1 MTTTTARML
10 MVLAAGWALAGAAW
24 GQGGPGGPRVS
35 QDVLRTH
42 LITLASDEFEGRGT
56 GQPGGDKTVAYLE
69 RHARSIGLKPAH
81 GDSFRQSVRLFGVR
95 SRIADSSVDLEA
107 GGKALGLRFGDD
119 WMWRSGDGRALNE
132 LDAEIVFVGY
142 GITAPEEGW
151 DDFKGLDCR
160 GKVLLVLGDDPVPT
174 AAEPDRFGGRS
185 MTYYGR
191 GPYKFEEGKRRGA
204 AGVLVMYNAKSRF
217 DPWSSVRNNWSVE
230 VFKLKDQG
238 GTGVEGLLTPEAA
251 ARLVRAAGRDFDALR
266 AAAERRDMQPV
277 VLNARIRG
285 RMVSDVREI
294 EQFNV
299 AGLVP
304 GTDPVL
310 KDELVIYSAHWD
322 HLGRTAGEGDV
333 IYNGA
338 WDNATGAAAL
348 LAMAQASVAAP
359 TRRTQM
365 FLWPAAEEHMM
376 LGSKA
381 YVASPPWPLAR
392 TAAALNLDSMNTAGR
407 TRDIGVPGSDRS
419 DLHALAAATAKEM
432 NRTFAKVW
440 PDVRGEFFRADHF
453 SFVQAGIPAFSIDW
467 GLDFIDDPI
476 VSKRRMLDIAS
487 RYHQVNDEFDPNWDL
502 AGTTEDAQFTLN
514 LGRRVANADAMPAW
528 KAGDPYGRLRAK

>member
-1 MTTTTARML
+1 MMTMSTRRMA
-10 MVLAAGWALAGAAW
+10 VLAAGLVLAGAAL
-24 GQGGPGGPRVS
+24 GDGNPIAVPVDQNL
-35 QDVLRTH
+35 LRTH
-42 LITLASDEFEGRGT
+42 LITLASDAFEGRGT

-69 RHARSIGLKPAH
+69 RQAQSIGLKPAN
-81 GDSFRQSVRLFGVR
+81 GDSFRQSVKLFGVR
-95 SRIADSSVDLEA
+95 SRAAESTLDLEA
-107 GGKALGLRFGDD
+107 GGNALGVRFGDD
-119 WMWRSGDGRALNE
+119 WVWRSGDGRAANN

-142 GITAPEEGW
+142 GISAPEEGW

-160 GKVLLVLGDDPVPT
+160 GKVLLVLGDDPQPT
-174 AAEPDRFGGRS
+174 PAEPDRFGGRS

-204 AGVLVMYNAKSRF
+204 AGVLVMYNTKSRF
-217 DPWSSVRNNWSVE
+217 DPWSSVKNGWSVE
-230 VFKLKDQG
+230 MFKLKDHG
-238 GTGVEGLLTPEAA
+238 GSSFEGLLTPEAT
-251 ARLVRAAGRDFDALR
+251 ARLVQAAGQDFDALR
-266 AAAERRDMQPV
+266 SAAERKDTQPV

-285 RMVSDVREI
+285 AMLSDVREI

-299 AGLVP
+299 AGIVP

-322 HLGRTAGEGDV
+322 HLGKKDGTGDV

-338 WDNATGAAAL
+338 TDNATGVAAL

-365 FLWPAAEEHMM
+365 FLWPAAEEQMM

-381 YVASPPWPLAR
+381 YVASPLWPLAR

-407 TRDIGVPGSDRS
+407 TRDIGVPGSERS
-419 DLHALAAATAKEM
+419 DLHALAAATAKAM
-432 NRTFAKVW
+432 NRTLGKVW
-440 PDVRGEFFRADHF
+440 PDVRGEFFRSDHF
-453 SFVQAGIPAFSIDW
+453 SFVQAGIPAFSVDW
-467 GLDFIDDPI
+467 GLDFIADPI
-476 VSKRRMLDIAS
+476 VSRRRMLDIAS
-487 RYHQVNDEFDPNWDL
+487 RYHQVNDEYDPNWDL
-502 AGTTEDAQFTLN
+502 AGTAEDAQFTLN
-514 LGRRVANADAMPAW
+514 LGRRVADADTMPAW